1 MIENPEKVAA
11 RKAFLMSSV
20 PDVLRSSAASAAGGE
35 CGDAASPVA
44 GFPPLPDVSHVRQDG
59 ADPFWRLESAAI
71 GSPSLRSPQPPLGD
85 RRLDTSEGFAFGQ
98 FSSLLKSHLEGV
110 VDVET
115 MVEPRQLLRRLAPPE
130 VHGIVMRMIEGHDET
145 AAGGKDAFSP
155 RRVFKSFLRRK
166 LESDAL
172 EAEARSKNLVSTFH
186 YIPEFIMRSGAR

>member
-20 PDVLRSSAASAAGGE
+20 PEVLRSSAASAAGGE

-44 GFPPLPDVSHVRQDG
+44 EFPPLPRVSHVRQDG

-71 GSPSLRSPQPPLGD
+71 GRPALKSRQPPLGV
-85 RRLDTSEGFAFGQ
+85 RRLDPSEGFAFGQ
-98 FSSLLKSHLEGV
+98 FSRLLKSHLEGV
-110 VDVET
+110 GGGET
-115 MVEPRQLLRRLAPPE
+115 TVEPRKLFRRLAPTE
-130 VHGIVMRMIEGHDET
+130 VHGIVTRMIEGHDER
-145 AAGGKDAFSP
+145 AAEGKDAFSP

-172 EAEARSKNLVSTFH
+172 EAEARSKNLVSTF
-186 YIPEFIMRSGAR
+186 F